1 MSAELGAPLP
11 FDKLA
16 KQYELVLQEYRF
28 QVQLN
33 WDRAKHYL
41 VFNTALFGAAVA
53 LYKDARTWAP
63 EGAVGLLLLLVALNS
78 VAGQHA
84 VAVGHEYYQEVRSLK
99 TRLEKELGLEEYA
112 IASTPGMQREHDMD
126 TAGTPRSGKQRL
138 FKIVTGIRTLLV
150 VIAAFGGLG
159 ATYALHAS
167 YTDLH
172 GVPRGHS

>member
-1 MSAELGAPLP
+1 VSVAPDGP
-11 FDKLA
+11 SPSDKLP

-78 VAGQHA
+78 LAGQHA
-84 VAVGHEYYQEVRSLK
+84 VAVGHEYYQDVRSLK
-99 TRLEKELGLEEYA
+99 TRLEKELGLEKYA
-112 IASTPGMQREHDMD
+112 IASTPGMKRDHDVD
-126 TAGTPRSGKQRL
+126 AAGTPRSGKQRL
-138 FKIVTGIRTLLV
+138 IKIVTGIRALLV
-150 VIAAFGGLG
+150 VIAVFGGVG

-167 YTDLH
+167 YTDLCKPTLV
-172 GVPRGHS
+172 GR